1 MTNENEHTHDERG
14 AAAWFVDGAYL
25 GKVTGRWVGDGKGL
39 DYTKLRRL
47 LEEDYLTDGERISD
61 AYYFNADPDPPSAG
75 QSRFHTSLRYPPP
88 GGPGLRVKMYWL
100 QSKELRWPQRMGGE
114 TVVHPATGEPF
125 VQTQQKAVDVG
136 LAFHMMKSF
145 TRRRWTK
152 LFLAA
157 GDGDF
162 HEVVQHFVEDEGVD
176 LYLIG
181 KMDSMSTELLP
192 YGTLIDL
199 DAVVDRVSRPR
210 AMTPHRNG
218 GPQTST
224 ELASA
229 DTDAT

>member
-1 MTNENEHTHDERG
+1 MSAFDPLHDERG
-14 AAAWFVDGAYL
+14 GAAWFVDGAYL
-25 GKVTGRWVGDGKGL
+25 FKVTRRWGGDAKGL
-39 DYTKLRRL
+39 DYAKLRQL
-47 LEEDYLTDGERISD
+47 LEADYLAGERISD
-61 AYYFNADPDPPSAG
+61 AYYFNADPDPPSVE
-75 QSRFHTSLRYPPP
+75 QSKFHTSLRYPPP
-88 GGPGLRVKMYWL
+88 NGPGLRVKSYWL
-100 QSKELRWPQRMGGE
+100 QTKALWWPQKMGG
-114 TVVHPATGEPF
+114 TPVVHPDTGEPF
-125 VQTQQKAVDVG
+125 VHTQQKAVDVG

-157 GDGDF
+157 GDSDF

-181 KMDSMSTELLP
+181 RMDSMSTELLP

-210 AMTPHRNG
+210 YTTLGRHS
-218 GPQTST
+218 PQAPT

-229 DTDAT
+229 ADTTAA